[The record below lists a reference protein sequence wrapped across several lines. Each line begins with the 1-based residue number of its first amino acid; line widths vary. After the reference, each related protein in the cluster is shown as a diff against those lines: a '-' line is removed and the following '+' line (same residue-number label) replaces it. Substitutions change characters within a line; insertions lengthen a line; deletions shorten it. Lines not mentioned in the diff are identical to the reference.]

1 MQYVLLG
8 LVAFLNAVQSVFQ
21 KEYERKCEKP
31 NCFFFSAVVA
41 ASALIIFL
49 ITSRL
54 DLHFSLAVFWHSLG
68 FGAAYAMCTIT
79 FFLAIQ
85 CGSLALT
92 TLIYSYSLLVPAVYG
107 LIFLNEKL
115 SVFGIVGIVLF
126 ILSLLFIGLKK
137 EKAQFSVKWL
147 IYVVIAFFSNGMCS
161 TTQKIQQMAFNGAY
175 KNEFMIGAL
184 AVCVV
189 SLFAA
194 SVIAKENLKEN
205 LGACLGFGAAYGVS
219 NGILN
224 YIVLILTGLI
234 PNAVL
239 FPSIS
244 GGAIVLG
251 FMIAVLIYKER
262 LTRLQMIGYFIG
274 TLSVILL
281 NLN

>member
-1 MQYVLLG
+1 MQYILMG
-8 LVAFLNAVQSVFQ
+8 LIAILHAVESVFQ

-31 NCFFFSAVVA
+31 NCFFFSATVA
-41 ASALIIFL
+41 ASALVVFL

-68 FGAAYAMCTIT
+68 FGAAYAICTIAY
-79 FFLAIQ
+79 FLAIR

-107 LIFLNEKL
+107 LIFLHEKL
-115 SVFGIVGIVLF
+115 SVFGIIGIVLF

-147 IYVVIAFFSNGMCS
+147 IYVVIAFFSNGMCA

-184 AVCVV
+184 AICVV
-189 SLFAA
+189 SLFIT
-194 SVIAKENLKEN
+194 SVIAKENPKEN

-219 NGILN
+219 NGIIN
-224 YIVLILTGLI
+224 YIILILTGLI
-234 PNAVL
+234 PSAIL

-244 GGAIVLG
+244 GAGVVLG
-251 FMIAVLIYKER
+251 FIFAVLFYRER
-262 LTRLQMIGYFIG
+262 LTRLQIIGYFIG